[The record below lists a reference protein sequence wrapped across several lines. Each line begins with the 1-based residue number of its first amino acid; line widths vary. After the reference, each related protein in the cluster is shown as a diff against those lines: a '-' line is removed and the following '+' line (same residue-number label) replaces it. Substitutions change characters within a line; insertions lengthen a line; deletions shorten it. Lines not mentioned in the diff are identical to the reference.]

1 MITCP
6 NCAWQ
11 NSANAR
17 FCENC
22 GADLQALKRSQ
33 PQAASSWPEPPRQ
46 SPVYSTDEEDPT
58 APGWRMSPLPA
69 EDAPVQKRRVWIW
82 VLVIALLGCL
92 TICVLSFTWLEH
104 TDSGRSFQT
113 RVAEEETTQAG
124 K

>member
-1 MITCP
+1 M
-6 NCAWQ
+6 
-11 NSANAR
+11 S
-17 FCENC
+17 
-22 GADLQALKRSQ
+22 
-33 PQAASSWPEPPRQ
+33 
-46 SPVYSTDEEDPT
+46 
-58 APGWRMSPLPA
+58 PGWRMSPLPT
-69 EDAPVQKRRVWIW
+69 EDVPVQKRRIWIW